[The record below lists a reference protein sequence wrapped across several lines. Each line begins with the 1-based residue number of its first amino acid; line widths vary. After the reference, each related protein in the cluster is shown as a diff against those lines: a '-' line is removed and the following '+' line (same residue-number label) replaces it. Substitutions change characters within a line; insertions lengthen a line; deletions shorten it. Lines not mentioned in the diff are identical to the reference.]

1 MGKENRHL
9 PRRGPLAHPKA
20 ALAPPPRH
28 PWSRPHR
35 MSFRLDW
42 EKLLSDRRHGQVPAV
57 ASAGAGTRNRFEQD
71 YDRVIFSAPFRRL
84 AGKTQVHPFAALEH
98 VHNRLTHTLEVA
110 SVGRSLAQAA
120 GQLLVELDAL
130 PNGRSIE
137 DIAYIVQSACLAH
150 DIGNPPFGHAGEY
163 AIRAWAQDHLD
174 EIFPY
179 KDAAP
184 DLRATL
190 DDWRWFEGNAQSFRL
205 VARSD
210 NRDQDYFL
218 FTYASLGAL
227 VKYPWPV
234 DDPRTAAKKKLGVF
248 SSEEALF
255 SEVAAELGL
264 VAPQGVVRH
273 PLSYLSEAAD
283 DICYRI
289 ADFEDAVEMRILP
302 ESEVRDI
309 FKRIIGD
316 TPEVSTRPLPALRA
330 RSIRRL
336 IEAAVAAFRDDYE
349 NILEGRRP
357 WDRDLKSDF
366 PAPIQEALALIKARY
381 EPIFD
386 HRPKVA
392 VELGAHAVL
401 GRILSTYARA
411 VRELAIGRSYDKLGF
426 VHKRCL
432 VLAWHETYLRE
443 NEHRDAAWWLGR
455 VMDHVAG
462 MTDAHATQ
470 VSREISGA

>member
-1 MGKENRHL
+1 
-9 PRRGPLAHPKA
+9 
-20 ALAPPPRH
+20 
-28 PWSRPHR
+28 
-35 MSFRLDW
+35 MSFRLNW
-42 EKLLSDRRHGQVPAV
+42 EKLLSDRRHGQAAPASSV
-57 ASAGAGTRNRFEQD
+57 VGGRNRFEQD

-84 AGKTQVHPFAALEH
+84 AGKTQVHPFATLDH

-110 SVGRSLAQAA
+110 SVGRSLARAA
-120 GQLLVELDAL
+120 VQILAERDELPA
-130 PNGRSIE
+130 GRCAE
-137 DIAYIVQSACLAH
+137 DIGYIVQSACLAH
-150 DIGNPPFGHAGEY
+150 DIGNPPFGHAGEF
-163 AIRAWAQDHLD
+163 AIRAWAQEHLD

-179 KDAAP
+179 RDANAG
-184 DLRATL
+184 LRATL

-205 VARSD
+205 VSRAD

-227 VKYPWPV
+227 IKYPWAV
-234 DDPRTAAKKKLGVF
+234 DDPRTAEKKKHGAFL
-248 SSEEALF
+248 SEKALLE
-255 SEVAAELGL
+255 EVSAELGL
-264 VAPQGVVRH
+264 NGAGGIVRH

-302 ESEVRDI
+302 EAEVRDI
-309 FKRIIGD
+309 FKLIIGD
-316 TPEVSTRPLPALRA
+316 TPEIASRPLSALRA
-330 RSIRRL
+330 RAIRRL

-349 NILEGRRP
+349 AILAGRRP

-366 PAPIQEALALIKARY
+366 PAHIQSALKLIKVRY

-411 VRELAIGRSYDKLGF
+411 VRELCEKRSYEKLGF

-432 VLAWHETYLRE
+432 VLAWPETYLRA
-443 NEHRDAAWWLGR
+443 NETRDTAWWLSR

-470 VSREISGA
+470 VSREIAGA